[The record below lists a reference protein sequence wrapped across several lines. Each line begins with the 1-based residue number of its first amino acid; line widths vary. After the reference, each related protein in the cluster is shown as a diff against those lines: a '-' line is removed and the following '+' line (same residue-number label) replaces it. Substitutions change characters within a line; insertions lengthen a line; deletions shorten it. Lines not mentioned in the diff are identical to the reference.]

1 MGLIIMLAKSLG
13 GLECVCKYGE
23 TREKITNEQEIRSVN
38 NTAVLS
44 RSNRSRISSNII
56 SKKDSVTPF
65 IYLRDYRFDFP
76 KYYVGNPH
84 PLITNLST

>member
-1 MGLIIMLAKSLG
+1 MGLIIMLG
-13 GLECVCKYGE
+13 GLKCVCEYGE

-56 SKKDSVTPF
+56 SKKDSVTPL
-65 IYLRDYRFDFP
+65 IYLRDCRFDSP
-76 KYYVGNPH
+76 KYYVDNPH